1 MNTQI
6 NQTHKHGIG
15 SLAPEGWYTVSQVA
29 DLIGRSPE
37 TIKRW
42 QRAGFYQ
49 ATNQMSVGK
58 LKVWVYSDDD
68 VAAMR
73 EAIKTIKQ
81 RCVMTMTTRKIKI
94 NKNNEVKKDE
104 AVSELLASFW
114 VPFVESFECRTDY
127 RVSLMRLRDN
137 KDIKLSSYLLTVK
150 EFDDLVIYEQQFA
163 YKDQVDATRLFYR
176 LKSEGVDGLR
186 PYIQKHEGLAKNN

>member
-1 MNTQI
+1 MTGNDGVKRVDGNDGWKKRVAGMDRTPKRLGKAMNTQI

-73 EAIKTIKQ
+73 EAIKTIKHG
-81 RCVMTMTTRKIKI
+81 RPPKV
-94 NKNNEVKKDE
+94 
-104 AVSELLASFW
+104 
-114 VPFVESFECRTDY
+114 
-127 RVSLMRLRDN
+127 RD
-137 KDIKLSSYLLTVK
+137 
-150 EFDDLVIYEQQFA
+150 DD
-163 YKDQVDATRLFYR
+163 DN
-176 LKSEGVDGLR
+176 S
-186 PYIQKHEGLAKNN
+186 